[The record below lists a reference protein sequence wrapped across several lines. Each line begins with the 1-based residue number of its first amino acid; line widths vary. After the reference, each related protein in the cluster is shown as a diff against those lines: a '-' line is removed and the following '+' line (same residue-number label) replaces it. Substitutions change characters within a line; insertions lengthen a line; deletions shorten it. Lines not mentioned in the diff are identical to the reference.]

1 MESQNNKGDAAAW
14 CFFVAVFL
22 NAFVDLGHK
31 ITIQNTL
38 FKLYSGTYQVIMT
51 ALVNALILLPFIV
64 LLTPAGF
71 LSDRYNKLR
80 IMRTTGW
87 GGIAIC
93 AAIVLCYHLGW
104 FLPAFAMTLL
114 LAIQSA
120 LYSPAKYGFIKEF
133 FGRQR
138 LGEVNGIV
146 SALAIVSILAGTLA
160 FSISFESL
168 YPATAQSEADVL
180 RAMAPSGWLLL
191 IGSTLETF
199 LLYRIP
205 LAALPTPADDQP
217 RLQSWHQW
225 FGREQLRANLQP
237 LIENRAIR
245 LSAIGLSVFWA
256 VGQVMLASFP
266 AFLKDNL
273 GVESTI
279 LVQGIIASSG
289 LGIAFGSMY
298 AGRFSRN
305 YIETGLLPL
314 GAAGIALG
322 LLLLPNVESTT
333 LAALLFFFIGIMGGI
348 FIVPLNALI
357 QYFAGEAKLGRTLAA
372 SNWLQNIAMLL
383 FLLLTVLFSLFGWS
397 SKSLLQLIGL
407 VAVAGSMYTV
417 WELPQS
423 LTRFILSRVASTRYR
438 VRVQG
443 MRHIPAQGGVLLL
456 GNHVSWID
464 WAIVQIAS
472 PRPVRF
478 VMIESVYRIKYL
490 TWFFKLFGTIPIA
503 GGATSRSALEN
514 VSAALQNGEVVCI
527 FPEGVI
533 SRSGHLAEFRRGYER
548 ACAHVDD
555 SVVIVPFYLRGLWG
569 SRFSR
574 SSERLKR
581 GRTLLAREVV
591 VDFGVPMPKNTTA
604 DVLKRAV
611 IDLSQSS
618 WQEYADNLPTLGEHW
633 IDSTARAG
641 SDVMLLDTLGT
652 RMKAYT
658 MLTGSIIMA
667 RRFRRHSREQNIGL
681 MLPSSTG
688 SVLGNFAAALAGKTV
703 VNLNFTASR
712 DAVLSA
718 VLQAEIKTIYT
729 SARFLEKLQARG
741 SDFTPLQDH
750 CKLVML
756 EDLRDDASTAEKV
769 LTLASCRL
777 LPPLLLKWLY
787 CARYPNTQIATILF
801 SSGSEGVPKGVLLSH
816 RNLVVNVKQFF
827 ELLNARDDDVIL
839 ANLPPF
845 HAFGLTVTQLM
856 PMLERIPVVCHA
868 DPTDVA
874 GSAMAIAENRVTLLF
889 GTSSFFRLYIRNSKI
904 HPLMLDSLR
913 TVIAGAEKLQ
923 EEVRKEFKLK
933 FNKDILEGY
942 GATET
947 APVASCNMADQIS
960 PDDWKV
966 QIGWKIG
973 SVGLPIPGTSFRIVD
988 PESFAT
994 LGTGEAGMILVS
1006 GAQVMPRYLKNEA
1019 QSAQVL
1025 KDFDGKVWYVTGD
1038 KGYLDAD
1045 GFLFIQDRYSRF
1057 AKIGGEMVGLGTVET
1072 ALKQVVNDPELEV
1085 VVVNL
1090 PDAKKG
1096 ERLVALSTRDLD
1108 PPALREGLAAQG
1120 LNSLAHP
1127 ALYFQVT
1134 EIPKL
1139 GSGKTDFSA
1148 AKKLA
1153 LELAAN
1159 PSLALPAE
1167 NPPHLP

>member
-1 MESQNNKGDAAAW
+1 MSDDKTGLSPAAYKTAASAAPAL
-14 CFFVAVFL
+14 FFYSAIFL

-38 FKLYSGTYQVIMT
+38 FKLYSGSYQVIMT
-51 ALVNALILLPFIV
+51 ALINALILLPFIL
-64 LLTPAGF
+64 LLTPSGD

-93 AAIVLCYHLGW
+93 LVIVFCYYMGW
-104 FLPAFAMTLL
+104 FMPAFVMTLL
-114 LAIQSA
+114 LATQSA
-120 LYSPAKYGFIKEF
+120 IYSPAKYGFIKEF
-133 FGRQR
+133 FGRQK

-146 SALAIVSILAGTLA
+146 SALAIVSILLGTLA
-160 FSISFESL
+160 FSITIEGL
-168 YPATAQSEADVL
+168 YPDGAQTEAEVL
-180 RAMAPSGWLLL
+180 RAMAPSGWLLVM
-191 IGSTLETF
+191 GSALETF

-205 LAALPTPADDQP
+205 LDALRTPTEPLPPLRKVHEWYGPQ
-217 RLQSWHQW
+217 
-225 FGREQLRANLQP
+225 QLRANLQP
-237 LIENRAIR
+237 LIDSRAIR
-245 LSAIGLSVFWA
+245 LSAISLSVFWA
-256 VGQVMLASFP
+256 VGQVMLAAFP

-273 GVESTI
+273 GVENTI

-314 GAAGIALG
+314 GAAGIAIG
-322 LLLLPNVESTT
+322 LLMLPYVDSTL
-333 LAALLFFFIGIMGGI
+333 LAAILFFFIGIMGGI

-357 QYFAGEAKLGRTLAA
+357 QYFAGESALGRTLAA

-383 FLLLTVLFSLFGWS
+383 FLSLTVVFALLGWS
-397 SKSLLQLIGL
+397 SKALLQLIAI
-407 VAVAGSMYTV
+407 VALIGSCYTL

-423 LTRFILSRVASTRYR
+423 LTRFILGRVVNTRYR
-438 VRVQG
+438 IKVQG

-478 VMIESVYRIKYL
+478 VMIESIYKLWYL
-490 TWFFKLFGTIPIA
+490 NWFFRQFGTIPIA
-503 GGATSRSALEN
+503 AGAASRGSLDA
-514 VSAALQNGEVVCI
+514 VAAALQNGEVVCL

-533 SRSGHLAEFRRGYER
+533 SRSGHLAEFRRGYEK

-569 SRFSR
+569 SVFSR

-581 GRTLLAREVV
+581 RRTVLGREVV
-591 VDFGVPMPKNTTA
+591 VDFGMPLSKTTTA

-611 IDLSQSS
+611 LDLAQSS
-618 WQEYADNLPTLGEHW
+618 WQEYADNLPTIGEHW
-633 IDSTARAG
+633 IESASRAG
-641 SDVMLLDTLGT
+641 NELVLLDTLGT
-652 RMKAYT
+652 ELKGNAA
-658 MLTGSIIMA
+658 LTGSIVLA
-667 RRFRRHSREQNIGL
+667 RRFRRHSPEQNIGL
-681 MLPSSTG
+681 LLPSSTA
-688 SVLGNFAAALAGKTV
+688 SVLSNFAAALAGKTS

-729 SARFLEKLQARG
+729 SSRFLDKLKGRG
-741 SDFTPLQDH
+741 IDFTPLQDH
-750 CKLVML
+750 CKFVML
-756 EDLRDDASTAEKV
+756 EDFRNDTSKAEKL
-769 LTLASCRL
+769 LTIASCFL
-777 LPPLLLKWLY
+777 LPATVLKWLY

-801 SSGSEGVPKGVLLSH
+801 SSGSEGLPKGVLLTH
-816 RNLVVNVKQFF
+816 RNLVVNLKQFA
-827 ELLNARDDDVIL
+827 EILNARDNDVML

-845 HAFGLTVTQLM
+845 HALGLTVTHFM
-856 PMLERIPVVCHA
+856 PLLENIPIVCHPDA
-868 DPTDVA
+868 TDVA
-874 GSAMAIAENRVTLLF
+874 AAAMAIAEHRITILL
-889 GTSSFFRLYIRNSKI
+889 GTSSFYRLYTRNAKI
-904 HPLMLDSLR
+904 HPLMLESLR
-913 TVIAGAEKLQ
+913 LVVAGAEKLSDD
-923 EEVRKEFKLK
+923 VRKEFKLK

-947 APVASCNMADQIS
+947 APVASCNMPDLIS

-966 QIGWKIG
+966 QTGWKIG
-973 SVGLPIPGTSFRIVD
+973 SVGPPIPGTSFRIVD
-988 PESFAT
+988 PETWAT
-994 LGTGEAGMILVS
+994 LNTGEAGMILIS
-1006 GAQVMPRYLKNEA
+1006 GAQVMPQYLKNEA
-1019 QSAQVL
+1019 KTAQVL
-1025 KDFDGKVWYVTGD
+1025 KDLDGTRWYVTGD

-1057 AKIGGEMVGLGTVET
+1057 AKIGGEMVGLGTVEA
-1072 ALKQVVNDPELEV
+1072 ALKQVVDDTEFEV

-1090 PDAKKG
+1090 PDEKKG
-1096 ERLVALSTRDLD
+1096 EKLVALSTRDLD
-1108 PPALREGLAAQG
+1108 PAALRESLTAQG

-1127 ALYFQVT
+1127 ALYFRVT

-1139 GSGKTDFSA
+1139 GSGKIDFA
-1148 AKKLA
+1148 GAKKLA
-1153 LELAAN
+1153 TELVTSSGN
-1159 PSLALPAE
+1159 
-1167 NPPHLP
+1167 

>member
-1 MESQNNKGDAAAW
+1 MEKLSNSRGAAW

-38 FKLYSGTYQVIMT
+38 FKLYSGPYQIIMT
-51 ALVNALILLPFIV
+51 ALVNALILLPFIA

-87 GGIAIC
+87 VGVGIC
-93 AAIVLCYHLGW
+93 AVIVLCYYLGW

-114 LAIQSA
+114 LATQSA
-120 LYSPAKYGFIKEF
+120 IYSPAKYGFIKEF
-133 FGRQR
+133 FGKQQ

-146 SALAIVSILAGTLA
+146 SALAIVSILTGTLA
-160 FSISFESL
+160 FSVTFEVL
-168 YPATAQSEADVL
+168 YPAGAQSEAEVL
-180 RAMAPSGWLLL
+180 RAIAPSGWLLL
-191 IGSTLETF
+191 LGSFVETV

-205 LAALPTPADDQP
+205 LAALHTPADDLP
-217 RLQSWHQW
+217 RLQSWHSW
-225 FGREQLRANLQP
+225 FGRQQLRDNLQP
-237 LIENRAIR
+237 LRDSRAIR
-245 LSAIGLSVFWA
+245 LATIGLAVFWA
-256 VGQVMLASFP
+256 VGQVMLAAFP

-273 GVESTI
+273 AVENTI

-289 LGIAFGSMY
+289 LGIAFGSVY

-314 GAAGIALG
+314 GAAGLALG
-322 LLLLPNVESTT
+322 LLLLPTVESTT
-333 LAALLFFFIGIMGGI
+333 VAALLFFFIGIMGGI
-348 FIVPLNALI
+348 FVVPLNALI
-357 QYFAGEAKLGRTLAA
+357 QYFAGDAALGRTLAA
-372 SNWLQNIAMLL
+372 SNWVQNISMLL
-383 FLLLTVLFSLFGWS
+383 FLLLTVAFALVGWS
-397 SKSLLQLIGL
+397 SKALLQLIAVVAL
-407 VAVAGSMYTV
+407 VGSCYTL

-423 LTRFILSRVASTRYR
+423 LTRFILGRVVNTRYR
-438 VRVQG
+438 IKVQG
-443 MRHIPAQGGVLLL
+443 MRHIPAKGGVLLL
-456 GNHVSWID
+456 GNHLSWID

-478 VMIESVYRIKYL
+478 VMIEAIYKLWYL
-490 TWFFKLFGTIPIA
+490 NWFFRQFGTIPISA
-503 GGATSRSALEN
+503 GAASRGSLDTVA
-514 VSAALQNGEVVCI
+514 AALQAGEVVCL

-569 SRFSR
+569 SVFSR

-581 GRTLLAREVV
+581 HRTLLAREVV
-591 VDFGVPMPKNTTA
+591 VDFGMPMSKATTA

-633 IDSTARAG
+633 IDSTGRG
-641 SDVMLLDTLGT
+641 SNELILLDTLGT
-652 RMKAYT
+652 ELKSRTA
-658 MLTGSIIMA
+658 LTGSIIMA
-667 RRFRRHSREQNIGL
+667 RRFRRHSREQNVGIL
-681 MLPSSTG
+681 LPSSTA
-688 SVLGNFAAALAGKTV
+688 SVLANFAAALAGKTS

-718 VLQAEIKTIYT
+718 VMQAEIKTIFT
-729 SARFLEKLQARG
+729 SSRFLDKLKGRG
-741 SDFTPLQDH
+741 VDFAPLQDH
-750 CKLVML
+750 CKFVML
-756 EDLRDDASTAEKV
+756 EDFRADTSAVEKL
-769 LTLASCRL
+769 LTLASCVL
-777 LPPLLLKWLY
+777 LPATLLKWLY

-801 SSGSEGVPKGVLLSH
+801 SSGSEGLPKGVLLSH
-816 RNLVVNVKQFF
+816 RNLVVNVKQFA
-827 ELLNARDDDVIL
+827 ELLNARDNDVIL

-845 HAFGLTVTQLM
+845 HAFGLTVTHLM
-856 PMLERIPVVCHA
+856 PLLERIPVVCHA

-874 GSAMAIAENRVTLLF
+874 ASAMAIAEHRVTVLF
-889 GTSSFFRLYIRNSKI
+889 GTSSFYRLYTRNTKI
-904 HPLMLDSLR
+904 HPLMLEPLR
-913 TVIAGAEKLQ
+913 LVIAGAEKLQ
-923 EEVRKEFKLK
+923 DEVRKEFKLK
-933 FNKDILEGY
+933 FSKDIYEGY

-947 APVASCNMADQIS
+947 APVASCNMPDQIS

-966 QIGWKIG
+966 QAGAKTG

-988 PESFAT
+988 PETFST
-994 LGTGEAGMILVS
+994 LGTGEAGMILIS
-1006 GAQVMPRYLKNEA
+1006 GAQVMPQYLKNEA
-1019 QSAQVL
+1019 KSAQAL
-1025 KDFDGKVWYVTGD
+1025 KDFDGKRWYVTGD

-1057 AKIGGEMVGLGTVET
+1057 AKVGGEMVGLGTVET
-1072 ALKQVVNDPELEV
+1072 ALKQVVNDPEFDV

-1090 PDAKKG
+1090 PDDKKG

-1108 PPALREGLAAQG
+1108 PGSLREGLTAQG

-1127 ALYFQVT
+1127 ALYFRVT

-1139 GSGKTDFSA
+1139 GSGKTDFST

-1159 PSLALPAE
+1159 A
-1167 NPPHLP
+1167 